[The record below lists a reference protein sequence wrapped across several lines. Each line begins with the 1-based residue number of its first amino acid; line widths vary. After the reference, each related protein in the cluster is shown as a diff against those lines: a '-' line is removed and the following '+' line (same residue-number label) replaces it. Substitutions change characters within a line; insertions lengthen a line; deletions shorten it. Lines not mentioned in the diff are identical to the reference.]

1 MPAAVPKDIGSR
13 PDSTPA
19 EHLKPLERLKIVA
32 AALLVLFLLGVAW
45 KRAARAL
52 ASDEE
57 RIRARLEEMTA
68 AFDDTT
74 LRGVLAGFH
83 DDYRDAGS
91 GDGREEV
98 RDALRYLFFQ
108 TYGADG
114 ADYTVEI
121 PPDEL
126 IIDVDP
132 EGETA
137 RVALRAVF
145 HRSRAGERETWW
157 DARAVMRWTSA
168 GGRWRILETSE
179 VNHRDRGR

>member
-1 MPAAVPKDIGSR
+1 M
-13 PDSTPA
+13 
-19 EHLKPLERLKIVA
+19 ERLKIIA
-32 AALLVLFLLGVAW
+32 AGLVVLALLGVAW

-57 RIRARLEEMTA
+57 LIRIRLEKMTT

-74 LRGVLAGFH
+74 LRGVLSGFH

-91 GDGREEV
+91 GYGREEV

-114 ADYTVEI
+114 ADYSVEI
-121 PPDEL
+121 PPAEL
-126 IIDVDP
+126 FIEVDP

-137 RVALRAVF
+137 SVALRAVF
-145 HRSRAGERETWW
+145 HRSREGTTETWW
-157 DARAVMRWTSA
+157 DARAEMRWTRD

-179 VNHRDRGR
+179 VNHRDRR